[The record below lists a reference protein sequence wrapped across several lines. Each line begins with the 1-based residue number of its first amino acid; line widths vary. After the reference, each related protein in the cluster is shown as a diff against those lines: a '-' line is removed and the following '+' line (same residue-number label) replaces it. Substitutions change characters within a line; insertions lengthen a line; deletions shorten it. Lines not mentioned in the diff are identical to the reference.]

1 MRACLQRV
9 LRAKVKVGN
18 DVFGQIAS
26 GMVVLL
32 GVSNEDTET
41 DIEWMAQKILN
52 LRFFSDE
59 AGQMNRS
66 IVDVEGEVLI
76 VSQFTLFGDCRKGRR
91 PSFVQAASPDQ
102 AEAYYEKFIHRTR
115 AAGVTVATGKFR
127 ADMQLELVNDGPV
140 TLWID
145 SRSASG

>member
-1 MRACLQRV
+1 MRVCIQRV
-9 LRAKVKVGN
+9 SRGVVRVDNKI
-18 DVFGQIAS
+18 FGQIAG
-26 GMVVLL
+26 GMVILL
-32 GVSNEDTET
+32 GVATEDTAA
-41 DIEWMAQKILN
+41 DIQWMTQKILN

-66 IVDVEGEVLI
+66 IMDIGGEILI

-91 PSFVQAASPDQ
+91 PSFVQAAPP
-102 AEAYYEKFIHRTR
+102 EKADEIYQTFIRR
-115 AAGVTVATGKFR
+115 IQAAGVTIATGKFG

-145 SRSASG
+145 SRNQ

>member
-1 MRACLQRV
+1 MRVCIQRV
-9 LRAKVKVGN
+9 SRGVVRVDNKI
-18 DVFGQIAS
+18 FGQIAG
-26 GMVVLL
+26 GMVILL
-32 GVSNEDTET
+32 GVATEDTAA
-41 DIEWMAQKILN
+41 DIQWMTQKILN

-66 IVDVEGEVLI
+66 IMDIGGEILI

-91 PSFVQAASPDQ
+91 PSFVQAAPP
-102 AEAYYEKFIHRTR
+102 EKADEIYQTFIRR
-115 AAGVTVATGKFR
+115 IQAAGVTIATGKFG

-145 SRSASG
+145 SRDQ